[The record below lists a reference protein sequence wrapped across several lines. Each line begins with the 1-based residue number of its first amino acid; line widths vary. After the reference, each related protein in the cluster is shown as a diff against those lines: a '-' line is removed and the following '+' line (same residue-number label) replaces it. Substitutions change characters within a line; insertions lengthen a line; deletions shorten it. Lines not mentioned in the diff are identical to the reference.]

1 MNHLDSAKAIRI
13 LAWCLSGLGVGL
25 LLAAAWWKFR
35 QYWRTRQ
42 ANIASPETGRET
54 WSVPENVWIG
64 LLTQMKQ
71 QKDEIAEYQRRGM
84 ARAGEDADAKAAWVR
99 EILSRLPSGVL
110 FFGPQ
115 GRVREANPAA
125 RIALDFASPT
135 GLRAEDVFRQAEMVE
150 NDGQPL
156 GRAAEL
162 VEQSL
167 RRGTSWQRKVLN
179 YTTPSG
185 QARALGI
192 TMSPVRQENTTT
204 GLLCLLTDLTEI
216 RELENEVRR
225 NQFMASLGE
234 MAAGI
239 AHEFKNSLAT
249 IYGYAQLVWQTA
261 PAGEARDHA
270 ENIVEQ
276 VRKLSGVTTEFLAFA
291 RPLEANLERV
301 EIAPLLTACAEAV
314 QVQFRGQT
322 RIEVRGEYAAVWGEP
337 MLLERVFIN
346 LLRNGCEAAQTPE
359 GTGQVVVERGE
370 DAGGRQTILV
380 RDNGPGI
387 AAELRDK
394 LFIPFFTT
402 KTQGAGLGLAM
413 AQKFL
418 HGMKGS
424 ILLREAS
431 PGHTCFAVRIPLSQT
446 ARASAAGISSAAKAG
461 QGN

>member
-1 MNHLDSAKAIRI
+1 MNHLTSATAIRI
-13 LAWCLSGLGVGL
+13 LAWSLSGFGVCL

-35 QYWRTRQ
+35 QSWRTWQ
-42 ANIASPETGRET
+42 ANNASLEPSRET
-54 WSVPENVWIG
+54 WSVPENVWLG

-71 QKDEIAEYQRRGM
+71 LKDELAEYKRQSM
-84 ARAGEDADAKAAWVR
+84 TPAGEDADAKAAWVR

-110 FFGPQ
+110 FFDPQ

-125 RIALDFASPT
+125 RTALDFASPT
-135 GLRAEDVFRQAEMVE
+135 GLHAEDVFRQAEMVE
-150 NDGQPL
+150 NDGQLL

-162 VEQSL
+162 VEETL

-192 TMSPVRQENTTT
+192 TMSPLRQDNATT

-216 RELENEVRR
+216 RELENELRR
-225 NQFMASLGE
+225 NQFLASLGE

-249 IYGYAQLVWQTA
+249 IYGYAQLVCQAA

-270 ENIVEQ
+270 ENIVDQ

-291 RPLEANLERV
+291 RPLDANLERV
-301 EIAPLLTACAEAV
+301 EISPLLAACATAV
-314 QVQFRGQT
+314 QVQFRGQAQ
-322 RIEVRGEYAAVWGEP
+322 IEVRGNYAAVWGEP

-346 LLRNGCEAAQTPE
+346 LLRNACEAAQTPQ
-359 GTGQVVVERGE
+359 GTGRVVVERGE
-370 DAGGRQTILV
+370 DAGRRQTILV
-380 RDNGPGI
+380 HDNGAGI
-387 AAELRDK
+387 APELRDK

-402 KTQGAGLGLAM
+402 KSQGAGLGLAM

-418 HGMKGS
+418 QSMKGS
-424 ILLREAS
+424 IVLREAK
-431 PGHTCFAVRIPLSQT
+431 PGNTCFAVRIPLCQT
-446 ARASAAGISSAAKAG
+446 ARADTEGTLPGAEAAHGE
-461 QGN
+461 